1 MCRGSRKKLCR
12 QPNFLKTRNN
22 TCIQSCSQMMYNLAT
37 FRRTSTGRKE
47 RILSR
52 ECFFQGKLTKTAM
65 SVECLIYSRKSIDI
79 EDFERRREVLKVK
92 RRSERKYSE
101 NRSEDFWHRRE
112 KSSSFPPS
120 LSRPLKQASN
130 PSVNS
135 KLFRLNQLQQ
145 RNVQPTANDKTDT
158 SFQRNRLWIGSSW
171 KDEISAV
178 GQDGERVLRLT
189 RRSVRR

>member
-1 MCRGSRKKLCR
+1 VSWESKETLQAAELSQNTKQHIYSVIFADDVQSGDLPRYFDRPKGAYSISRVL
-12 QPNFLKTRNN
+12 L
-22 TCIQSCSQMMYNLAT
+22 
-37 FRRTSTGRKE
+37 
-47 RILSR
+47 
-52 ECFFQGKLTKTAM
+52 QGKLTKTAM